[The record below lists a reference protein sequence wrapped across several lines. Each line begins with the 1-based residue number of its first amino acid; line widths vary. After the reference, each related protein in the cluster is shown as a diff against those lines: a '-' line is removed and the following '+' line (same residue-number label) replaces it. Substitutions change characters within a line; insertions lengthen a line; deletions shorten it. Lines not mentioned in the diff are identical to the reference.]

1 MRLVLATILLAIAT
15 FVQTQLMT
23 MADPNRMMAMPQML
37 LQNAAVQKELKLS
50 GKQKTD
56 LKKANDDFVKSMQSG
71 SQSPTADYKAM
82 EAKFAESERKLLE
95 ILDEPQRL
103 RFRQVRYQ
111 VLGILTLTETE
122 VQATLGL
129 TDEQKASV
137 ASYDKEE
144 RNGYLESARKGPGAM
159 KSWRNGRDK
168 REETITKILSV
179 EQAAKLKELFGKS
192 FSDAKKIRG

>member
-50 GKQKTD
+50 GKQKAD

-95 ILDEPQRL
+95 ILDEPQL
-103 RFRQVRYQ
+103 LGFRQVR
-111 VLGILTLTETE
+111 
-122 VQATLGL
+122 
-129 TDEQKASV
+129 
-137 ASYDKEE
+137 
-144 RNGYLESARKGPGAM
+144 
-159 KSWRNGRDK
+159 
-168 REETITKILSV
+168 
-179 EQAAKLKELFGKS
+179 
-192 FSDAKKIRG
+192 